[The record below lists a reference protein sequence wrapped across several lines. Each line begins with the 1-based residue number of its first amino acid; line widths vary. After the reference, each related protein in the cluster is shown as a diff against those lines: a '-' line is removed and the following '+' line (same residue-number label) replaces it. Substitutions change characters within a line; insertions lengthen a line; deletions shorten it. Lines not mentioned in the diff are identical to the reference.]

1 MRQCFGALGFM
12 GPSRGPRCMKK
23 KKESNSG
30 HSWLRRK
37 KVERQKNPCL
47 RAPPKFNPPLIT
59 ASRLLCSYVVCVYVV
74 RTWYKLSVL
83 KCLQIVYGWCN
94 IHLNIK
100 WLKFITIGLIKLFT
114 RIVYAQMR
122 SSDAPRIV
130 YEVHDDD
137 DSIATRHPVTCW

>member
-1 MRQCFGALGFM
+1 MRQCLGALGFM

-23 KKESNSG
+23 KESNSG

-37 KVERQKNPCL
+37 KVVRQKYPCL